1 MRECN
6 VSDFVREAEIRR
18 LQAPPGTYHLEF
30 SNRLATAKNPLEL
43 KKNLVL
49 LLSHDELLQFMD
61 LIDQALGE

>member
-1 MRECN
+1 
-6 VSDFVREAEIRR
+6 
-18 LQAPPGTYHLEF
+18 
-30 SNRLATAKNPLEL
+30 LATAKNPLEL